1 MSNSHWTS
9 FFFHDDFGVIR
20 SKINFFS
27 GGKVCLVVASGGH
40 VPLLPPLG
48 SGTVHLSSDTIVCY
62 RNRVPYRFLSKMYW
76 ESYFRFQWT
85 AKSHGDRLQNND
97 IAHDC
102 GANIVVVNNV
112 LIFSFDLNKKKDFQC

>member
-1 MSNSHWTS
+1 MSNSHWDH

-48 SGTVHLSSDTIVCY
+48 SGTGQI
-62 RNRVPYRFLSKMYW
+62 
-76 ESYFRFQWT
+76 
-85 AKSHGDRLQNND
+85 DRQNKISWLMCMWHNH
-97 IAHDC
+97 IYIS
-102 GANIVVVNNV
+102 GV
-112 LIFSFDLNKKKDFQC
+112 LPTT